1 MLKEI
6 LFKLFKPSLIANS
19 HSQAGEDRIIDFL
32 FSTMGIKKI
41 SYIDIGTNDPKFCN
55 NTYLFYCKGGRG
67 ILIEPDPVFKKL
79 LQRSRPK
86 DKVIEAAISDKENGE
101 ADFFIFDE
109 PSINTLSK
117 EEATLRQKS
126 GKYTLKEIKRIP
138 LVTIENVIATYLN
151 GNTPHLISLDVEGVD
166 LSVLK
171 AFDYSRYPVPVW
183 IVETCEYSENH
194 IKPKITPIVELMQ
207 SKGYFIYG
215 DTYVNTIFVN
225 KEWFYKDFQ
234 TN

>member
-151 GNTPHLISLDVEGVD
+151 GNTPHLISLDEEGVD